1 MTATPIPLTVVGGYL
16 GAGKTTLINHLLR
29 HAGGRRLTVLVNDFG
44 ELEIDAALIESQHG
58 DTISLSNGCICCAVG
73 DRLVSALMEV
83 GRRAEPP
90 DQLVIETSGIAD
102 PRRVA
107 QIGTAG
113 RRFALHGIVVVV
125 DPLET
130 PARLEDR
137 YVGETVRRQLAA
149 ADLLLVNKADLLTPD
164 TEAEVRR
171 RLAAAAPATP
181 TVACRNAAVPPEL
194 VLAPRARPEEA
205 DPPPAAPAE
214 AEHLHGL
221 AARSLALPKPLER
234 ARLEEALRALPPDI
248 LRVKGLVRLAKTVPE
263 VHLVNRTGSRVALT
277 PAPANLQSI
286 ANTGLV
292 VIGAREVLTRI
303 DLEDR
308 LRRCAA

>member
-1 MTATPIPLTVVGGYL
+1 MTAAPIPLTVVGGYL

-29 HAGGRRLTVLVNDFG
+29 NAGGRRLTVLVNDFG
-44 ELEIDAALIESQHG
+44 DLEIDAALIESQHG

-83 GRRAEPP
+83 GRRAQPP

-130 PARLEDR
+130 PARLNDP

-149 ADLLLVNKADLLTPD
+149 ADLLLVNKADLLRPD
-164 TEAEVRR
+164 DEAGLHRW
-171 RLAAAAPATP
+171 LSDIAPATP
-181 TVACRNAAVPPEL
+181 TVRCQAAAVPPEL
-194 VLAPRARPEEA
+194 VLAAQARAPESA
-205 DPPPAAPAE
+205 PAAPDE
-214 AEHLHGL
+214 ADHLHGL
-221 AARSLALPKPLER
+221 TARSLALPEPLAR
-234 ARLEEALRALPPDI
+234 ARLEEALRALPAGI
-248 LRVKGLVRLAKTVPE
+248 LRVKGLVRLAEAAPE
-263 VHLVNRTGSRVALT
+263 VYLVNRTGSRVALT
-277 PAPANLQSI
+277 PAPAILQDVTH
-286 ANTGLV
+286 TGLV
-292 VIGAREVLTRI
+292 VIGAREAVTSI
-303 DLEDR
+303 DLEGR
-308 LRRCAA
+308 LRCRAT